1 MKRQLATYPLGSSGK
16 HYFEFL
22 KDIDLGFTKKV
33 NLEQVIKSFLK
44 YQEDTNKEMDSLK
57 ETIENRDK
65 IIDGLLE
72 RIEKLERLNDSN
84 IYSELS
90 TEIKMED

>member
-1 MKRQLATYPLGSSGK
+1 MKRQIATYPLNSSGK
-16 HYFEFL
+16 HYLEYL

-33 NLEQVIKSFLK
+33 NLEQLIKSYGK
-44 YQEDTNKEMDSLK
+44 YQEDTNKEIESLK
-57 ETIENRDK
+57 ETIKNRDK

-84 IYSELS
+84 IYNELS
-90 TEIKMED
+90 TEIKMEE